1 METRRIGSLDVSV
14 VGLGCN
20 NFGRRID
27 EPATARV
34 LDAAIDAGIT
44 FFDTA
49 NMYGEGLSE
58 TYMGRSLRGRRDRIV
73 IATKVG
79 LKMDGEVGGGAPSYV
94 REACERSM
102 RRLNTDYIDLY
113 QLHEPD
119 PATPIADTL
128 GAFQD
133 LVREGKVREIG
144 CSNFSA
150 AQLREAE
157 DAAGDGP
164 RFVSVQNEYN
174 LLHREPE
181 IAPAEDESVLDAARR
196 LDVAFLPFYPLAS
209 GLLTGKVRA
218 GGRPPAE
225 SRLSEKRYE
234 RFITPDK
241 VDVVEK
247 LIAFAESS
255 GHTILELAFAWLLS
269 RPAVASVIAGARTP
283 EQARMNADAGRWQLS
298 AADLKAIDAMLPGGP
313 ENG

>member
-1 METRRIGSLDVSV
+1 
-14 VGLGCN
+14 
-20 NFGRRID
+20 
-27 EPATARV
+27 
-34 LDAAIDAGIT
+34 
-44 FFDTA
+44 
-49 NMYGEGLSE
+49 
-58 TYMGRSLRGRRDRIV
+58 
-73 IATKVG
+73 
-79 LKMDGEVGGGAPSYV
+79 
-94 REACERSM
+94 M